1 MAASLHPGELASAA
15 TRQIAPYQ
23 PGKPINELQRELGL
37 RDIVKLASNENPF
50 GPGTQVVAA
59 MQAAVAGIGLYPDG
73 SGHEL
78 KSALAVK
85 FGLSAAQIT
94 LGNGSNDLLV
104 LLAEAFLQPQFE
116 AVCSQYCF
124 AVYPLAVQAT
134 GATLRQVPARNF
146 GHDLDAMRAAIT
158 EHTRLV
164 FVANPNNPT
173 GTAASAAELESFVAA
188 CPAST
193 LVILDEAY
201 FEYGRDAGLQDGLK
215 WLGLYANLV
224 VTRTFSKAYGLAGIR
239 LGFAASHPEV
249 ADMLNRIRQ
258 PFNVNSIALV
268 AGLAALADDAHIARC
283 VQAAR
288 AGREALQRALQARG
302 FASVPSSGNFL
313 LVEFG
318 AAAANVNQALLKRG
332 IIVRPTANYGL
343 PNHLRITI
351 GRPDENEKLMAAL
364 DAVSAE
370 LSL

>member
-1 MAASLHPGELASAA
+1 MAARSHPGELASAA

-23 PGKPINELQRELGL
+23 PGKPISELQRELGL
-37 RDIVKLASNENPF
+37 HDIVKLASNENPF
-50 GPGTQVVAA
+50 GPGAQVVAA
-59 MQAAVAGIGLYPDG
+59 MQAAAAGVGLYPDG

-78 KSALAVK
+78 KSALANK

-104 LLAEAFLQPQFE
+104 LLAEAFLQPQHE

-124 AVYPLAVQAT
+124 AVYPLVVQAT
-134 GATLRQVPARNF
+134 GATLVEVPARHY
-146 GHDLDAMRAAIT
+146 GHDLNAMRAAIT
-158 EHTRLV
+158 ARTRLV

-173 GTAASAAELESFVAA
+173 GTAVSAAELESFVAA

-193 LVILDEAY
+193 LVVLDEAY
-201 FEYGRDAGLQDGLK
+201 FEYGRDAGLQDALQ
-215 WLGLYANLV
+215 WLGRYANLV

-249 ADMLNRIRQ
+249 ADMLNRVRQ
-258 PFNVNSIALV
+258 PFNVNALALV
-268 AGLAALADDAHIARC
+268 AGLTALADDAHIARC

-288 AGREALQRALQARG
+288 DGREALQRALQARG

-332 IIVRPTANYGL
+332 VIVRSTANYGL

-351 GRPDENEKLMAAL
+351 GRPGENAKLLTAL
-364 DAVSAE
+364 DAIRAE
-370 LSL
+370 LRL